1 MAFSELLQHMGN
13 FGRYQIMLVFSTSSL
28 TVLLVTHNLVEN
40 FSGAIPAHRCY
51 VHLLDNITS
60 ESKHPENLTTEALL
74 RISIPMGVNNELEQC
89 RRFRQTQWQLLNSS
103 DLATNTTELE
113 TEACLDGWIY
123 DQSIFTSTIVT
134 QWNLVC
140 KSKSLKLWSQSIF
153 MAGYMLGSLLGGYI
167 SDKFGRKTVLLASS
181 LLAALLGT
189 GSIFAPTFP
198 IYCII
203 RFHLAMS
210 TGTIFTNTLVLL
222 IEWLPSNVT
231 PMIITI
237 RSLVLSTGQIVL
249 PGLAY
254 VFRDWRMLQLSIS
267 VPYFVFFLS
276 LWWTSESVRWL
287 IVSGKLEKALKVMK
301 KVAHTN
307 GKKDV
312 EETLN
317 IEVLQSA
324 MREELTFLKQGS
336 KKIKVMASPIMCKTL
351 FLLFFMRFSAIFF
364 VYGVLTDLK
373 NLGSNMFLSQ
383 ALLGAVDFPSKCLSF
398 LIMKFLKRRPSIASA
413 LFLGGFCILINI
425 FVPKD
430 MPYIRLGLTMLG
442 KGSMAIYFSMNM
454 IYSHELIPT
463 GLRSRAEGGIIFM
476 TGLAS
481 SLSSL
486 AFITRQYFEHLPT
499 ILHGT
504 FPIVAAICVYFL
516 PETLNL
522 PLPDTIQ
529 DLERRHKNYK
539 KTSTNGEE
547 SNDLQGTTEC

>member
-1 MAFSELLQHMGN
+1 MVGIGDVALAVGGSGGTAGPSGPRQEQDHGGMVEQHLCYIGIYTNKRETCTMAFSELLQHMGN

-140 KSKSLKLWSQSIF
+140 KSKSLKFWSQSIF
-153 MAGYMLGSLLGGYI
+153 MAGFMLGSLLGGYI
-167 SDKFGRKTVLLASS
+167 SDK
-181 LLAALLGT
+181 
-189 GSIFAPTFP
+189 
-198 IYCII
+198 
-203 RFHLAMS
+203 
-210 TGTIFTNTLVLL
+210 
-222 IEWLPSNVT
+222 
-231 PMIITI
+231 
-237 RSLVLSTGQIVL
+237 
-249 PGLAY
+249 
-254 VFRDWRMLQLSIS
+254 
-267 VPYFVFFLS
+267 
-276 LWWTSESVRWL
+276 WTSESVRWL

-324 MREELTFLKQGS
+324 MREELTFLKHSS

-351 FLLFFMRFSAIFF
+351 FLLFF
-364 VYGVLTDLK
+364 
-373 NLGSNMFLSQ
+373 
-383 ALLGAVDFPSKCLSF
+383 
-398 LIMKFLKRRPSIASA
+398 
-413 LFLGGFCILINI
+413 
-425 FVPKD
+425 
-430 MPYIRLGLTMLG
+430 
-442 KGSMAIYFSMNM
+442 
-454 IYSHELIPT
+454 
-463 GLRSRAEGGIIFM
+463 LRSRAEGGIIFM

-486 AFITRQYFEHLPT
+486 TLITRQYFEHLPT
-499 ILHGT
+499 ILFGT

-529 DLERRHKNYK
+529 DVERRHKNYK
-539 KTSTNGEE
+539 KTSTNEEE

>member
-1 MAFSELLQHMGN
+1 MG
-13 FGRYQIMLVFSTSSL
+13 
-28 TVLLVTHNLVEN
+28 
-40 FSGAIPAHRCY
+40 A
-51 VHLLDNITS
+51 
-60 ESKHPENLTTEALL
+60 
-74 RISIPMGVNNELEQC
+74 NNELEQC

-103 DLATNTTELE
+103 DLAINTTELE
-113 TEACLDGWIY
+113 IEACLDGWIY
-123 DQSIFTSTIVT
+123 DQSIFTSTTVT

-140 KSKSLKLWSQSIF
+140 KSKSLKLWSQSMF
-153 MAGYMLGSLLGGYI
+153 MAGFMLGSLLGGYI
-167 SDKFGRKTVLLASS
+167 SDKFGRKPVLLASS
-181 LLAALLGT
+181 LLSALLGT

-198 IYCII
+198 IYCTI
-203 RFHLAMS
+203 RFLLAMS
-210 TGTIFTNTLVLL
+210 TGTIFTNTLVLQ
-222 IEWLPSNVT
+222 WLPSNVT
-231 PMIITI
+231 PVIITI
-237 RSLVLSTGQIVL
+237 RSLLLSTGQMVL

-287 IVSGKLEKALKVMK
+287 IVTGKLGKALKAMK

-324 MREELTFLKQGS
+324 MREELTFLKHSS

-351 FLLFFMRFSAIFF
+351 FLLFFLRFSAVFF
-364 VYGVLTDLK
+364 VHGVLTDLQ

-383 ALLGAVDFPSKCLSF
+383 ALLGAVDFPSKSLSF
-398 LIMKFLKRRPSIASA
+398 LVMKFLKRRPSIASA

-430 MPYIRLGLTMLG
+430 MPYIRLGLAMLG
-442 KGSMAIYFSMNM
+442 KGLMAIYLSMNM
-454 IYSHELIPT
+454 IYNHELIPT
-463 GLRSRAEGGIIFM
+463 GLRSRAEAGIIFSS
-476 TGLAS
+476 GLAA

-486 AFITRQYFEHLPT
+486 ALITRQYFEHLPT
-499 ILHGT
+499 ILLGT
-504 FPIVAAICVYFL
+504 FPIVAAFCVYFL

-529 DLERRHKNYK
+529 DVER
-539 KTSTNGEE
+539 SF
-547 SNDLQGTTEC
+547 SALINDENNLASHFNRLLRDDEGD